1 MTQLSTTPSEQ
12 LTQFIHHAEPE
23 SSFATFGLE
32 TPAQWQDTLEAL
44 LTTINDY
51 CQQHNLPLPKMI
63 QIKEKFGT
71 LRIHWA
77 KPDGYSDDH
86 IADIEAF
93 ISTAKE
99 KCHSPELIHSP
110 IQRKSQSENKP
121 PIHKHFQ
128 Q

>member
-1 MTQLSTTPSEQ
+1 MTQPSEQ

-23 SSFATFGLE
+23 SSFAIFGLE
-32 TPAQWQDTLEAL
+32 TPAQWQDTLETM

-51 CQQHNLPLPKMI
+51 CQQNNLPLPSMI

-77 KPDGYSDDH
+77 KPDNYSDDN

-93 ISTAKE
+93 IGTAKE
-99 KCHSPELIHSP
+99 KCHSPELVHRTTNTTNDSD
-110 IQRKSQSENKP
+110 KL
-121 PIHKHFQ
+121 PIHKYFP
-128 Q
+128 